1 MEVLN
6 KIKTDKIFEKRLLE
20 NIGEL
25 QQDYYELYGQRE
37 DVKENFEDLII
48 RMAEAYNNRKKAL
61 KELDEE
67 REQHPDWF
75 LSQEMVG
82 MMLYVD
88 LFADNLKGVKE
99 KINYLKDLGVN
110 YVHLMPLLK
119 MPKGKND
126 GGYAVSSY
134 TNIDEKFGTMEELE
148 ALADEFRKNKMSVC
162 LDFVLNHTSKEHTWA
177 ERAKQ
182 GEKKYQDMYFMYDTD
197 EVPRQFEAT
206 VPEVFPKV
214 SPGNF
219 TYYDEFKKW
228 VFTSFYEFQWDL
240 NYHNPFVT
248 NKIAEK
254 LLFLANKG
262 VEVLRLDAIPFM
274 WKELWTN
281 CRNLPQVH
289 TVMRILRVA
298 AKIVCP
304 GVMFKGEAIV
314 TPREILK
321 YFGEGKDEGK
331 ECQTMYNASM
341 MVLLWNSLATRDTRL
356 MQMTLERSPKIPH
369 TATWM
374 NYARCHDDIGWGF
387 ENDIIKELGMDP
399 FQHKQFIINFY
410 KGNYPGSFAK
420 GELYEFDEV
429 TMDARTSGTLASLC
443 GLEKALE
450 EHDKYGQELAIKRIL
465 LLHSVIL
472 SYGGIP
478 VIYSGDEIGQLND
491 YSYKQ
496 NAEKYAD
503 SRWLHRPKMNWE
515 KVKNT
520 DNLATIEGTIYKNI
534 NKMIECRK
542 ENTIFRSDNLSE
554 PFYTGNKGVLGYFK
568 TTGNEKLLVLANF
581 SEYEQHVDMD
591 ILKKYYS
598 GECVTDMLQQ
608 KKIDL
613 NSEKIILAPYEFLW
627 LA

>member
-6 KIKTDKIFEKRLLE
+6 KIQVDSIFEKRLLE
-20 NIGEL
+20 NIKDLE
-25 QQDYYELYGQRE
+25 QDYYELYGHKE
-37 DVKENFEDLII
+37 DVKEHFEDLII
-48 RMAEAYNNRKKAL
+48 RMADAYNSRKDEL
-61 KELDEE
+61 RELDAD
-67 REQHPDWF
+67 RDKHSDWF

-88 LFADNLKGVKE
+88 LFADNLQGVRK
-99 KINYLKDLGVN
+99 KIDYLRDLGVN

-119 MPKGKND
+119 MPKEKND

-134 TNIDEKFGTMEELE
+134 TNIDEKFGTMEEFE

-177 ERAKQ
+177 EKAKQ
-182 GEKKYQDMYFMYDTD
+182 GEKKYQDMYFMYDND
-197 EVPRQFEAT
+197 EIPKQFEAT

-240 NYHNPFVT
+240 NYQNPFVT

-274 WKELWTN
+274 WKELGTN

-289 TVMRILRVA
+289 TIMRILRTT
-298 AKIVCP
+298 AKVVCP
-304 GVMFKGEAIV
+304 GVIFKGEAIV
-314 TPREILK
+314 SPREILK

-331 ECQTMYNASM
+331 ECQTMYNASL
-341 MVLLWNSLATRDTRL
+341 MVLLWNSLATRDTRV
-356 MQMTLERSPKIPH
+356 MQMTLEHSPKIPH

-374 NYARCHDDIGWGF
+374 NYVRCHDDIGWGF
-387 ENDIIKELGMDP
+387 EEEVVRKLGMDP
-399 FQHKQFIINFY
+399 FMHKQFIINFY

-420 GELYEFDEV
+420 GELYEFDEE

-443 GLEKALE
+443 GLEKGLE
-450 EHDKYGQELAIKRIL
+450 EHDEYGQELALKRIL

-496 NAEKYAD
+496 NLSKAID
-503 SRWLHRPKMNWE
+503 SRWLHRPKMDWE
-515 KVKNT
+515 KASNKDHVGT
-520 DNLATIEGTIYKNI
+520 MEGKIYKKI
-534 NKMIECRK
+534 NKMIQCRK
-542 ENTIFRSDNLSE
+542 DHTIFRSDHLSE
-554 PFYTGNKGVLGYFK
+554 ALNTENKGVFGYFK
-568 TTGNEKLLVLANF
+568 RAGNQELLVLANF
-581 SEYEQHVDMD
+581 TEHEQYVETKT
-591 ILKKYYS
+591 LKKYYF
-598 GECVTDMLQQ
+598 GGTLTDMLQG
-608 KKIDL
+608 KKVDL
-613 NSEKIILAPYEFLW
+613 NAEKVILGPYEFLW
-627 LA
+627 LG